1 MGRDREGPEGPGRRE
16 GLGGLGGPGG
26 LEESGEP
33 EESAGLAAELR
44 ALGALGALGRSQAGG
59 GAGASGDGAGA
70 PAGGAAGAG
79 DRCGGA
85 SPGGPS
91 GAAGPAGVD
100 VEAVVAGVMERVAG
114 EAVPVAGWRVR
125 VRRWVRGRRRVLLA
139 GFAAVLVGLVVAPP
153 VRAGVASLFDFG
165 GVAVRV
171 TPSAAP
177 SGPGTPSPGAPAP
190 GAVPGCG
197 ALSPDAAARRA
208 GFRPPVPREL
218 GAPDAAGVSADG
230 RMVSLCW
237 AAGDG
242 SGGGGAVRLDA
253 FRGTLD
259 PLVGKTSSVPPEWE
273 QAGTG
278 TALWFPVPHRLELL
292 LHEPGGSTYNR
303 QIRTAGPTLLW
314 QGPDGL
320 TLRLEGV
327 PGKERALR
335 IADSAS

>member
-1 MGRDREGPEGPGRRE
+1 MGSVGRDREGPEGPDWRE
-16 GLGGLGGPGG
+16 GLGGP
-26 LEESGEP
+26 EESEGSEES

-44 ALGALGALGRSQAGG
+44 ALGVLGVLGALGRSQAGG
-59 GAGASGDGAGA
+59 GAGA
-70 PAGGAAGAG
+70 PAGGAAGGGGRGA
-79 DRCGGA
+79 GA
-85 SPGGPS
+85 SPGCPS

-177 SGPGTPSPGAPAP
+177 SGPGTPSPGAPAS

-237 AAGDG
+237 AAGGG
-242 SGGGGAVRLDA
+242 SGGGAVRLDA

-273 QAGTG
+273 QADTG

-292 LHEPGGSTYNR
+292 LHEPGGSTYTR
-303 QIRTAGPTLLW
+303 PVRTAGPTLLW

-327 PGKERALR
+327 PGKARALR